1 LLLFSKKKALS
12 VLCGPPAPRYA
23 SLQVLLESTTV
34 LRAWGDAPAF
44 LLSCPGPLRRHHAA
58 LQPISQ
64 LTLPQCLLGSE
75 AQLHAF
81 AAGAVELRARM
92 FFVPLPEMF
101 ASPDSLARVWAVCGG
116 AAGGARPV
124 HLRFGGT
131 RSARLMKAA
140 RNGLVLAE
148 NHTTPAVTASRH
160 PFATGLVV
168 PALMRRLF
176 TYAEGVTRPAAF
188 GGAILPALELPP
200 ALVAT
205 DLAGATLL
213 HEGSANERLGNENL
227 AGDGVAGDGLEVISF
242 AEFRS
247 NAFAAGPV
255 RGHSVDLRAAIAAAR
270 RDGAPF
276 VLLPWNLDHPGS
288 TVPALVERTLHL
300 QDPARPAV
308 RLLIMP
314 FNYPGQTG
322 LIRKL
327 IVQVRDDVPEGVTH
341 LQHVFVGRL
350 GHLAALPR
358 LRALAHVAW
367 VDGNDPE
374 HDWTLKRLAACGFT
388 PLLLAADAAPA
399 PPGITAIPTDEAL
412 TIDAETRF
420 GLLSFYTHLPSL
432 RALRHLLP
440 LTRALGAQ
448 LQTDGDDPEAVLAA
462 NRRARRARRH
472 SVAEQNGAEKPAH
485 GV

>member
-1 LLLFSKKKALS
+1 L
-12 VLCGPPAPRYA
+12 
-23 SLQVLLESTTV
+23 
-34 LRAWGDAPAF
+34 LRAWSDAPAF

-58 LQPISQ
+58 LHPISQ

-81 AAGAVELRARM
+81 AAGAVELRSRM
-92 FFVPLPEMF
+92 FFAPLPEMF
-101 ASPDSLARVWAVCGG
+101 ASPESLARVWAVCGE
-116 AAGGARPV
+116 AAANTRPV

-148 NHTTPAVTASRH
+148 NHAVPAITASRH

-168 PALMRRLF
+168 PAMMRRLF
-176 TYAEGVTRPAAF
+176 TYAQNVTRPAAF
-188 GGAILPALELPP
+188 GGEILPAVELPP
-200 ALVAT
+200 ELVAA
-205 DLAGATLL
+205 DLTAC
-213 HEGSANERLGNENL
+213 EPCE
-227 AGDGVAGDGLEVISF
+227 DGLEVISF

-255 RGHSVDLRAAIAAAR
+255 RGHSVDLHAAMEAAR

-327 IVQVRDDVPEGVTH
+327 IYQVRDEVPEGAIH

-350 GHLAALPR
+350 SDLGALPR
-358 LRALAHVAW
+358 LRALARVAW

-388 PLLLAADAAPA
+388 PLLLAADTAPP
-399 PPGITAIPTDEAL
+399 PPGITAIATDEAL

-420 GLLSFYTHLPSL
+420 GLLSFLTHLPSL
-432 RALRHLLP
+432 RALRQLLP
-440 LTRALGAQ
+440 LTRALGAE
-448 LQTDGDDPEAVLAA
+448 LQTGDDDRPAQGP
-462 NRRARRARRH
+462 RARRARRKALH
-472 SVAEQNGAEKPAH
+472 GA
-485 GV
+485 

>member
-1 LLLFSKKKALS
+1 MDSANL
-12 VLCGPPAPRYA
+12 
-23 SLQVLLESTTV
+23 
-34 LRAWGDAPAF
+34 LRAWSDAPAF

-58 LQPISQ
+58 LLPISQ

-81 AAGAVELRARM
+81 AAGAAELRARM
-92 FFVPLPEMF
+92 FFAPLPEMF
-101 ASPDSLARVWAVCGG
+101 ASPDSLARVWAVCGAA
-116 AAGGARPV
+116 AAGVRPV

-131 RSARLMKAA
+131 RSARVMKAA

-148 NHTTPAVTASRH
+148 NHTVPAVTASRH
-160 PFATGLVV
+160 PFATGLVL

-176 TYAEGVTRPAAF
+176 TYAQEVTRPAAF
-188 GGAILPALELPP
+188 GGAILPAVELP
-200 ALVAT
+200 AELVAA
-205 DLAGATLL
+205 DLTAPAAS
-213 HEGSANERLGNENL
+213 E
-227 AGDGVAGDGLEVISF
+227 DGLEVISF

-255 RGHSVDLRAAIAAAR
+255 HGHSVDLRAAMAAAR

-288 TVPALVERTLHL
+288 TVPALVARTLHL
-300 QDPARPAV
+300 QDPTRPAV

-327 IVQVRDDVPEGVTH
+327 ILQVRDEVPEGATH
-341 LQHVFVGRL
+341 LQHIFVGRL
-350 GHLAALPR
+350 SALGALPG
-358 LRALAHVAW
+358 LRALARVAW

-388 PLLLAADAAPA
+388 PLLLAADSVPP

-420 GLLSFYTHLPSL
+420 GLLSFHTHLPSL

-440 LTRALGAQ
+440 LTRALGAE
-448 LQTDGDDPEAVLAA
+448 LQTDGDDPAA
-462 NRRARRARRH
+462 ASAATRRTRRGRRQATH
-472 SVAEQNGAEKPAH
+472 GA
-485 GV
+485 